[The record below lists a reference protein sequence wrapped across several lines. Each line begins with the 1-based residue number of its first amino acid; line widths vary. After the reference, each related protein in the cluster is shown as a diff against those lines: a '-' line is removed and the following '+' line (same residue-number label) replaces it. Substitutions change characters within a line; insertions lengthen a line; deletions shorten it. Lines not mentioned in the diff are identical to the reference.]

1 MIGDLASD
9 ALALARVF
17 SGGSRL
23 VVAAPG
29 RHDHAQHVAVE
40 FIHPAVVGAR
50 SLPAVAANL
59 EDLAHLVGPDDALLV
74 LLPAE
79 QPSMGFEHELPEAA
93 LVLTTDP
100 AATEPEL
107 VRWYHVLWELVQVG
121 LEHPGLTGGK
131 AVSGGDSTNFLYP
144 FLDAAETSEADLLTS
159 MQESAAGKA
168 LESTSLSDAAVA
180 QNEAELDNVARAI
193 DACRQRGYTVHTIG
207 NGGSSSDA
215 ARLAR
220 LLRAEQVRANC
231 LATDPAVLTAL
242 ANDLGVDRIFARQVE
257 AAVRPG
263 DVLVI
268 FSTSGASPNLLAA
281 LDVDVVN
288 NATTV
293 TSAGYGGGPLAE
305 HPAVDH
311 RLTID
316 SSSVHRI
323 QEAQG
328 VLMDQLCARLRTEVE
343 VGR

>member
-1 MIGDLASD
+1 LIGDLASD
-9 ALALARVF
+9 ALGLARVF
-17 SGGSRL
+17 TGGGRL

-50 SLPAVAANL
+50 SLPAVAAHL
-59 EDLAHLVGPDDALLV
+59 EDLPHLVTPDDALLV
-74 LLPAE
+74 LLPTE
-79 QPSMGFEHELPEAA
+79 HSPVGFEQELPEAA

-121 LEHPGLTGGK
+121 LEHPGLTGGN

-144 FLDAAETSEADLLTS
+144 FLDAAETSEADLLAS
-159 MQESAAGKA
+159 MRESATGKA
-168 LESTSLSDAAVA
+168 SESTNVSHAAVS
-180 QNEAELDNVARAI
+180 QNDAELGNVARAI
-193 DACRQRGYTVHTIG
+193 DACRQRGNTVHTIG

-281 LDVDVVN
+281 LDVDVVT